1 MEDAG
6 DADNRSR
13 IRPVEWDENKRRGN
27 VAKHGIDF
35 ADALAVFS
43 DPRCRIYGP
52 RAGYKEARFVAVG
65 SMTNRII
72 AVVFTERGDAVRIIS
87 ARAARRNE
95 RSLYEQA

>member
-1 MEDAG
+1 MEETD
-6 DADNRSR
+6 DRYR
-13 IRPVEWDENKRRGN
+13 VRPVEWDENKRRAN

-52 RAGYKEARFVAVG
+52 RAGYREARFVAVG
-65 SMTNRII
+65 SAAGRIV

-87 ARAARRNE
+87 ARAARRSE